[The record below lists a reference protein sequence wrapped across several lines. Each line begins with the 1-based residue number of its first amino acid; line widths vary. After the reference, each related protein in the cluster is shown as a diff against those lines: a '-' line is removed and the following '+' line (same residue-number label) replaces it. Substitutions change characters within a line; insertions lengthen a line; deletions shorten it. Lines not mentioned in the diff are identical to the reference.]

1 MTSPVITKDASG
13 CRVAVAHGKNGFLIS
28 VESVDR
34 LVYGMGAFADDISL
48 VDKIGLQARLV
59 AERSYDVHAVNR
71 EILKVI
77 DASLS

>member
-1 MTSPVITKDASG
+1 
-13 CRVAVAHGKNGFLIS
+13 
-28 VESVDR
+28 
-34 LVYGMGAFADDISL
+34 MGAFADDISL
-48 VDKIGLQARLV
+48 VDKIGRQARLV